1 MPIRVKYM
9 KDLKPGDLIVH
20 GFPGALAHH
29 RILLQVSKPKT
40 SNLYHALFYD
50 TTWLESDGTISKI
63 QNHEEMIY
71 HLLENK

>member
-9 KDLKPGDLIVH
+9 KDLKPGNFIVYVVS
-20 GFPGALAHH
+20 GALVYYK
-29 RILLQVSKPKT
+29 ILLQVSKPKK
-40 SNLYHALFYD
+40 SNLSSALFYD
-50 TTWLESDGTISKI
+50 TTWLESDGTISKM